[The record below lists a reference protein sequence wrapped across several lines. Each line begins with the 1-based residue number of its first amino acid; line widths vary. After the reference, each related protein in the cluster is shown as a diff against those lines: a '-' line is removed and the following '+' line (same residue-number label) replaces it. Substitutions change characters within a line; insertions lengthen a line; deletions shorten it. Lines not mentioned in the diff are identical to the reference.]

1 MGAPQDQLRIDVR
14 QEPDRTVLSL
24 HGELDMASAPLLQSK
39 LESAEI
45 EAAAI
50 VVLDLQE
57 LQFIDSTGLRIVLAA
72 HERLQ
77 EHGGELA
84 VTRGSQQVQ
93 RLLAITGTEDHLRV
107 ITAPDASL
115 V

>member
-1 MGAPQDQLRIDVR
+1 M
-14 QEPDRTVLSL
+14 LSL

-57 LQFIDSTGLRIVLAA
+57 LQFIDSTGLRIILAA
-72 HERLQ
+72 
-77 EHGGELA
+77 
-84 VTRGSQQVQ
+84 
-93 RLLAITGTEDHLRV
+93 LRPPG
-107 ITAPDASL
+107 ARRSWP
-115 V
+115 

>member
-1 MGAPQDQLRIDVR
+1 M
-14 QEPDRTVLSL
+14 LSL

-39 LESAEI
+39 LESAEV
-45 EAAAI
+45 EAPAI

-57 LQFIDSTGLRIVLAA
+57 LRFIDSTGLRIILAA

-77 EHGGELA
+77 EHRGELA
-84 VTRGSQQVQ
+84 ITRSSQQVQ

-107 ITAPDASL
+107 ITSPDATL